1 MIMAINIIDPIRE
14 ALADRTRGW
23 KVYGG
28 PFAPTPAAL
37 TCDVCI
43 IGTGAG
49 AGITA
54 ELLTKAGLDVV
65 MVEEGSLKS
74 SSDFK
79 MNEAEAYPQL
89 YQESAARKT
98 KDKAINILQ
107 GRTVGGSTT
116 VNWTSSFRT
125 PASTLKFWQTN
136 FGLNDYTE
144 AALAP
149 WFIQAEKRL
158 NIGPWLMPPNENNEL
173 LRKGAAKLGIPS
185 AAILRNVKGCW
196 NLGYCGMGCPTN
208 AKQSALVTTI
218 PAALNAGAKL
228 ITETRAQTFEFVG
241 DKAQALVCV
250 PVTPNGDKASD
261 KTLRITAKH
270 FVVAGGAINS
280 PALLKRSK
288 APDPHA
294 LLGTRTFLH
303 PTVISAA
310 HAEQRVAG
318 HTGAPQTIYSDHF
331 LDTQAIDGPI
341 GYKLEAPPIHP
352 VLFGSTISGFGKEAT
367 QSMSKFMHT
376 HALLALMRD
385 GFHEQSPGGKVELAS
400 DGNPVLDYPLTP
412 YVMDG
417 ARRALLT
424 MAEIQ
429 FAAGMVK
436 VFPVHEMA
444 AGFSTW
450 REAKA
455 AIEAMP
461 MQPYLTRVVSAH
473 VMGGC
478 GMASDAT
485 RGVVQPDGTH
495 WQLSNLSVHDGSLF
509 PTSIGANP
517 QLSIYGITNRLATQL
532 AKKLTGKDVALA
544 EADAPSAS
552 AASIAR

>member
-1 MIMAINIIDPIRE
+1 
-14 ALADRTRGW
+14 
-23 KVYGG
+23 
-28 PFAPTPAAL
+28 
-37 TCDVCI
+37 
-43 IGTGAG
+43 
-49 AGITA
+49 
-54 ELLTKAGLDVV
+54 
-65 MVEEGSLKS
+65 
-74 SSDFK
+74 
-79 MNEAEAYPQL
+79 
-89 YQESAARKT
+89 
-98 KDKAINILQ
+98 
-107 GRTVGGSTT
+107 
-116 VNWTSSFRT
+116 
-125 PASTLKFWQTN
+125 
-136 FGLNDYTE
+136 
-144 AALAP
+144 
-149 WFIQAEKRL
+149 
-158 NIGPWLMPPNENNEL
+158 
-173 LRKGAAKLGIPS
+173 
-185 AAILRNVKGCW
+185 
-196 NLGYCGMGCPTN
+196 
-208 AKQSALVTTI
+208 
-218 PAALNAGAKL
+218 
-228 ITETRAQTFEFVG
+228 
-241 DKAQALVCV
+241 VCV
-250 PVTPNGDKASD
+250 PVMPNGDKASD

-280 PALLKRSK
+280 PALFKRSK

-352 VLFGSTISGFGKEAT
+352 VLFGSTISGFGKDAAD
-367 QSMSKFMHT
+367 SMAKFMHT

-385 GFHEQSPGGKVELAS
+385 GFHEQSVGGKVELAS
-400 DGNPVLDYPLTP
+400 DNNPLLDYPLTS

-417 ARRALLT
+417 ARRALLS

-450 REAKA
+450 GEAKKA
-455 AIEAMP
+455 LSELP

-485 RGVVQPDGTH
+485 RGVVRPDGTH
-495 WQLSNLSVHDGSLF
+495 WQLSNVSVHDGSLF

-544 EADAPSAS
+544 EMNAPSAS
-552 AASIAR
+552 AASTSR